1 MDENKEVLQK
11 VQEETKERLEDGE
24 GPLRIDQGEFSA
36 KRRRRE
42 SRKSIGSVKRAEI
55 SIISIIEDE
64 REFESKLIQQ

>member
-1 MDENKEVLQK
+1 MENKEVEE
-11 VQEETKERLEDGE
+11 VQNMKDPEKRPEDGE
-24 GPLRIDQGEFSA
+24 EQLRIDQGEFSA

-42 SRKSIGSVKRAEI
+42 SRKSIGSVKRTEI